1 MRTLFIT
8 LIIFLISSSGAFGV
22 TMKYSIGRKEML
34 IGDTFSYSIAIDTH
48 IDKIDFAPQNNGITV
63 LHRNIDIKKDHSNI
77 TFILAIFSTGKFVL
91 PPAKLFFGK
100 RFLSADT
107 NILYV
112 IPLTNGSDTQVLD
125 IKPVWSLK
133 SSYWW
138 LFWLIG
144 GVALLGAAFYFIFK
158 AISRTRA
165 HKKSPYVIAVAEL
178 NRLLSD
184 FERLY
189 KENKMKHI
197 SLIVS
202 RELRRYFGYILKKY
216 ALDMT
221 TQEFLKFTGKKLS
234 DEKFDRL
241 KDIMQKMDYI
251 KFAKGVVSHDELFGY
266 VTGALE
272 LINKDYEIRMMAEN
286 E

>member
-1 MRTLFIT
+1 MRTLFIS
-8 LIIFLISSSGAFGV
+8 LIIFLISSSSAFGV

-34 IGDTFSYSIAIDTH
+34 IGDTFAYSVNIDTH
-48 IDKIDFAPQNNGITV
+48 VDKIDFAPQNSGITV
-63 LHRNIDIKKDHSNI
+63 LHRNIDIKKERSNI

-100 RFLSADT
+100 RSLSADT

-112 IPLTNGSDTQVLD
+112 IPLTNDSDTQVLD

-133 SSYWW
+133 SSYLW
-138 LFWLIG
+138 LFWLMAGLLVLG
-144 GVALLGAAFYFIFK
+144 GVFFFIFK

-202 RELRRYFGYILKKY
+202 REVRRYFGYIMKKY

-221 TQEFLKFTGKKLS
+221 TQEFLRFTGKKLS
-234 DEKFDRL
+234 DEKFERL